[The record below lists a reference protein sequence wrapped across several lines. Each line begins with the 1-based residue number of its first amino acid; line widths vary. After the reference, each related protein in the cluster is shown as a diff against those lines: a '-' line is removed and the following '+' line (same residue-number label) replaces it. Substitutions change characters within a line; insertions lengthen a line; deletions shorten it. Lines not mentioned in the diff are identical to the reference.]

1 MEPKVS
7 PFSTRD
13 FKKAKHPPLTPEM
26 IYALLLALQKQER
39 KIPFAPGSIRGSL
52 NTLIERGLIVRKR
65 IPVMGHMGYQWQVTK
80 AAITRLKKLGYPC

>member
-1 MEPKVS
+1 MEAKVL

-39 KIPFAPGSIRGSL
+39 KIPFGPDNVKGSI
-52 NTLIERGLIVRKR
+52 NTLIERGLIVRKKYPLR
-65 IPVMGHMGYQWQVTK
+65 VISDING
-80 AAITRLKKLGYPC
+80 RLQRQLLPG